1 MKKKSRKLWIIPVVL
16 VVAVAGYFGYNYYRS
31 KQASANQIIYR
42 TMSLANGTV
51 TNTVGATGQ
60 VRTNQEAVVAWQTSG
75 TVNAVNV
82 NLGDTVQAGQIIAT
96 LDPTTVAQSIITAQA
111 NLAADQQA
119 LDSLMQS
126 TTSQAQA
133 QQALATAQDAVTTAQ
148 NTYDGL
154 AYPRG
159 TATDIENAQTN
170 YELAQTRLGNATSA
184 YERVANYSTTDPRRV
199 SALNSLSSAQIA
211 ESQAL
216 ATLNWL
222 QGKPTSQDIA
232 NAAGALA
239 VAKAQLADAQRAWDL
254 VKNGPNPADVA
265 AAKAKIES
273 DQAAIASMVVTA
285 PFSGTITALPVM
297 PGDLVTSGA
306 EAFQIDDLN
315 KLFVDLQV
323 NEVDINK
330 IKVGQPASLTF
341 DAITNKTYDAVVTQ
355 VGVVGT
361 ASSGVVNY
369 TVTVQVSNPDAEVKP
384 GMTAAANVVSSSV
397 SNVLVVPNTALKTI
411 NNQHIVYTEQNGQ
424 AVPVRV
430 QLGATSDTNSEII
443 SSTLKAGDPIILNP
457 PTLTTTTA
465 GFGTGGL
472 KIPGLGGGGGFGG
485 GGNFQRAAPS
495 GGSSTGG
502 GARTTGGN

>member
-1 MKKKSRKLWIIPVVL
+1 MKKSRKLWIIPVVL

-31 KQASANQIIYR
+31 KQASANQVTFR
-42 TMSLANGTV
+42 TMTLQPGTV
-51 TNTVGATGQ
+51 TNTVAATGQ
-60 VRTNQEAVVAWQTSG
+60 LRTNQEGVVAWQTSG

-96 LDPTTVAQSIITAQA
+96 LDPTTVAQSTITAQA

-119 LDSLMQS
+119 LDNLMQS

-133 QQALATAQDAVTTAQ
+133 QQALATAQAAVTTAQ

-159 TATDIENAQTN
+159 TQTDIENAQTT
-170 YELAQTRLGNATSA
+170 YELAQTRLAQANSS
-184 YERVANYSTTDPRRV
+184 YEKVANYPTTDPRRV
-199 SALNSLSSAQIA
+199 SALNSLTSAQN
-211 ESQAL
+211 SMNQAL
-216 ATLNWL
+216 ANLNWL

-232 NAAGALA
+232 TAAGNLA
-239 VAKAQLADAQRAWDL
+239 VAKSQLADAQRAWDL

-273 DQAAIASMVVTA
+273 DQAAIASMAVTA
-285 PFSGTITALPVM
+285 PFSGTITNLPVM
-297 PGDLVTSGA
+297 PGDQVAAGT
-306 EAFQIDDLN
+306 EAFQIDDMN

-341 DAITNKTYDAVVTQ
+341 DAIANKTYTGVVTQ

-361 ASSGVVNY
+361 TTSGVVNY
-369 TVTVQVSNPDAEVKP
+369 TVTVQVTNPDDQVKP

-397 SNVLVVPNTALKTI
+397 SNVLVVPNTAIKTI
-411 NNQHIVYTEQNGQ
+411 GNQSIVYTEQNGQ

-430 QLGATSDTNSEII
+430 QLGATSDTNSQIV
-443 SSTLKAGDPIILNP
+443 SNTLKAGDTVILNP
-457 PTLTTTTA
+457 PSATTTTT
-465 GFGTGGL
+465 GNFGGGGL
-472 KIPGLGGGGGFGG
+472 RILGGGGGGFGG
-485 GGNFQRAAPS
+485 GGGPR
-495 GGSSTGG
+495 
-502 GARTTGGN
+502 TGGN